1 MKNIKLFKEH
11 SEEMPAGHTSNEMP
25 AGHTS
30 NEMPDGYTP
39 NTGKF
44 NFDSDNQ
51 SITIDTIKSAIIE
64 AMMDHNDEVD
74 AESTIFTEGINRL
87 SEKIMSNFQD
97 TLSYLSENYE
107 GEIND
112 ILSLD
117 ENY

>member
-11 SEEMPAGHTSNEMP
+11 SEEMPAGHTP
-25 AGHTS
+25 
-30 NEMPDGYTP
+30 NEMPDEYTP

-64 AMMDHNDEVD
+64 AMMSHNEEVD
-74 AESTIFTEGINRL
+74 AESAIFTEGINSL
-87 SEKIMSNFQD
+87 AEKIMSNFQD
-97 TLSYLSENYE
+97 ELAYMSDNYE

>member
-1 MKNIKLFKEH
+1 MKNIKLFKEMH
-11 SEEMPAGHTSNEMP
+11 EGGTGGEMPA
-25 AGHTS
+25 
-30 NEMPDGYTP
+30 GYTP

-44 NFDSDNQ
+44 NFDSDNK

-74 AESTIFTEGINRL
+74 AEDPKFSDSINRL
-87 SEKIMSNFQD
+87 TEKIMSNFQD
-97 TLSYLSENYE
+97 TLSYISEHYE
-107 GEIND
+107 GDIQD

>member
-11 SEEMPAGHTSNEMP
+11 SEEMPA
-25 AGHTS
+25 
-30 NEMPDGYTP
+30 GYTP

-74 AESTIFTEGINRL
+74 AEDPKFSDSINRL
-87 SEKIMSNFQD
+87 AEKIMSNFQD
-97 TLSYLSENYE
+97 ELAYISENYE
-107 GEIND
+107 GEIGE

>member
-11 SEEMPAGHTSNEMP
+11 SEEMPDGHTSNEMP
-25 AGHTS
+25 A
-30 NEMPDGYTP
+30 GYTP

-44 NFDSDNQ
+44 NFDSDNK

-74 AESTIFTEGINRL
+74 AEDPKFAEGINRL
-87 SEKIMSNFQD
+87 AEKIMSNFQD
-97 TLSYLSENYE
+97 TLSYISEHYE
-107 GEIND
+107 GDIQD

>member
-1 MKNIKLFKEH
+1 MKNIKLFKEMH
-11 SEEMPAGHTSNEMP
+11 EGGTGEMPA
-25 AGHTS
+25 
-30 NEMPDGYTP
+30 GYTP

-44 NFDSDNQ
+44 NFDSDNK

-74 AESTIFTEGINRL
+74 VNDPKFAEGINRL
-87 SEKIMSNFQD
+87 AEKIMSNFQD
-97 TLSYLSENYE
+97 ELAYISENHE
-107 GEIND
+107 GDIQD

>member
-11 SEEMPAGHTSNEMP
+11 SEEMPDGYTSNEMPDGYTSNEMP
-25 AGHTS
+25 A
-30 NEMPDGYTP
+30 GYTP

-74 AESTIFTEGINRL
+74 AEDPKFADSINRL

-107 GEIND
+107 GDIQD

>member
-64 AMMDHNDEVD
+64 AMMDHNEEVD
-74 AESTIFTEGINRL
+74 AESAIFTEGINSL
-87 SEKIMSNFQD
+87 AEKIMSNFQD

-107 GEIND
+107 GDIQD

>member
-1 MKNIKLFKEH
+1 MKNIKLFKEMH
-11 SEEMPAGHTSNEMP
+11 EGGTGGEMPA
-25 AGHTS
+25 
-30 NEMPDGYTP
+30 GYTP

-74 AESTIFTEGINRL
+74 AEDPKFSDSINRL
-87 SEKIMSNFQD
+87 AEKIMSNFQD
-97 TLSYLSENYE
+97 ELAYMSENHE
-107 GEIND
+107 GDIQD

-117 ENY
+117 DNY

>member
-1 MKNIKLFKEH
+1 
-11 SEEMPAGHTSNEMP
+11 MPA
-25 AGHTS
+25 
-30 NEMPDGYTP
+30 GYTP

-44 NFDSDNQ
+44 NFDSDNK

-64 AMMDHNDEVD
+64 AMMSHNEEVD

-87 SEKIMSNFQD
+87 AEKIMSNFQD
-97 TLSYLSENYE
+97 ELAYMSENHE
-107 GEIND
+107 GDIQD

>member
-11 SEEMPAGHTSNEMP
+11 SEEMP

-74 AESTIFTEGINRL
+74 AEDPKFSDSINRL
-87 SEKIMSNFQD
+87 AEKIMSNFQD
-97 TLSYLSENYE
+97 ELAYMSENHE
-107 GEIND
+107 GDIQD